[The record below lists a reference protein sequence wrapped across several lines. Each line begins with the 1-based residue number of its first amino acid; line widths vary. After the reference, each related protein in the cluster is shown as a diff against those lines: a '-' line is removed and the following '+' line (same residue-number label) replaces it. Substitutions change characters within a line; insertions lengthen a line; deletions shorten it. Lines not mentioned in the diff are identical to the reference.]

1 MKNIL
6 LVLTTTCQ
14 VDKSIELAVEK
25 AKTEKANLTVLF
37 IIDSS
42 ISEGVVNKLSDF
54 GFLGDRPS
62 SDLTHAILK
71 EYRDQGNK
79 KLDEIKWLADCIG
92 IPCQTFVEEGDYTE
106 LCLKKIARFNIDYA
120 IISRCKRSVIS
131 SLLFGSAMDRMVAK
145 AGCKV
150 EIIDE

>member
-14 VDKSIELAVEK
+14 VDKAVELAIEK
-25 AKTEKANLTVLF
+25 AKNQKANLTALF

-42 ISEGVVNKLSDF
+42 MSEGVVSRLSDF
-54 GFLGDRPS
+54 GFLGDKPS
-62 SDLTHAILK
+62 SELTHAIIK

-79 KLDEIKWLADCIG
+79 KLDEIKWLADCLG

-106 LCLKKIARFNIDYA
+106 LVLKRMARFNIDYA
-120 IISRCKRSVIS
+120 IVTRCKRSVIS
-131 SLLFGSAMDRMVAK
+131 SLLFGSAMDKVVK
-145 AGCKV
+145 NAGCPV
-150 EIIDE
+150 EIVEE

>member
-14 VDKSIELAVEK
+14 VDRAIEMAVDK
-25 AKTEKANLTVLF
+25 AKNEKANLTALF
-37 IIDSS
+37 IVDSS
-42 ISEGVVNKLSDF
+42 MSESIVSKLSDF

-62 SDLTHAILK
+62 SELTHAILK

-79 KLDEIKWLADCIG
+79 KLDEIKWLAECLG
-92 IPCQTFVEEGDYTE
+92 IPCQAFVEEGDYTE
-106 LCLKKIARFNIDYA
+106 LCIRKIARFNIDHA
-120 IISRCKRSVIS
+120 ILTRCRKSVIAAYLS
-131 SLLFGSAMDRMVAK
+131 GSAMDKLVAR

-150 EIIDE
+150 EIVEE

>member
-6 LVLTTTCQ
+6 LVLSTTCQ
-14 VDKSIELAVEK
+14 VDRAIELAIDK
-25 AKTEKANLTVLF
+25 AKNEKANLTALF
-37 IIDSS
+37 VIDSS
-42 ISEGVVNKLSDF
+42 VSESVISKMSDF

-79 KLDEIKWLADCIG
+79 KLDEIKWLAEG
-92 IPCQTFVEEGDYTE
+92 LGSSCQAIVGGGDYNE

-120 IISRCKRSVIS
+120 IVTRCKRSTIS
-131 SLLFGSAMDRMVAK
+131 P
-145 AGCKV
+145 
-150 EIIDE
+150 

>member
-14 VDKSIELAVEK
+14 VDRAIELAIDK
-25 AKTEKANLTVLF
+25 AKNEKANLTALF

-42 ISEGVVNKLSDF
+42 VSESVVSKMSDF

-79 KLDEIKWLADCIG
+79 KLDEIKWLAECLG
-92 IPCQTFVEEGDYTE
+92 ISCQAFVEEGDYTE
-106 LCLKKIARFNIDYA
+106 LALKKIARFNIDYA
-120 IISRCKRSVIS
+120 VVTRCKSSTIS
-131 SLLFGSAMDRMVAK
+131 SFLFGSAMDRLISK

-150 EIIDE
+150 EIVEE

>member
-14 VDKSIELAVEK
+14 VDRAIELAIEK
-25 AKTEKANLTVLF
+25 AKNEKANLTALL

-42 ISEGVVNKLSDF
+42 MSESIVNRLSDF

-62 SDLTHAILK
+62 SELTHAIIK
-71 EYRDQGNK
+71 EYRDHGNK
-79 KLDEIKWLADCIG
+79 KLDEIKWLADCLG

-106 LCLKKIARFNIDYA
+106 LVLKKIARFNIDHA
-120 IISRCKRSVIS
+120 IVTRCKRSVIS
-131 SLLFGSAMDRMVAK
+131 SMLFGSAMDKVVK
-145 AGCKV
+145 NAGCPV
-150 EIIDE
+150 EIIEE

>member
-14 VDKSIELAVEK
+14 VDRAIELAIDM
-25 AKTEKANLTVLF
+25 AKNEKANLTALF

-42 ISEGVVNKLSDF
+42 MSDSIVSKLSDF

-79 KLDEIKWLADCIG
+79 KLDEIKWLADCLS
-92 IPCQTFVEEGDYTE
+92 IPCQTFVEEGDYTD
-106 LCLKKIARFNIDYA
+106 LSLKKIARLNIDYT
-120 IISRCKRSVIS
+120 IITRCKKSTFTS
-131 SLLFGSAMDRMVAK
+131 FLFGSAVDKLVSK
-145 AGCKV
+145 AGCMV
-150 EIIDE
+150 EIIEE

>member
-14 VDKSIELAVEK
+14 VDRAVELAIDK
-25 AKTEKANLTVLF
+25 AKNEKANLTALF

-42 ISEGVVNKLSDF
+42 VSENIVSKMSDF

-79 KLDEIKWLADCIG
+79 KLDEIKWLPDCLWVYFPTI
-92 IPCQTFVEEGDYTE
+92 FKEGDYTE
-106 LCLKKIARFNIDYA
+106 LALTKI
-120 IISRCKRSVIS
+120 
-131 SLLFGSAMDRMVAK
+131 
-145 AGCKV
+145 
-150 EIIDE
+150 

>member
-1 MKNIL
+1 MKNVL

-14 VDKSIELAVEK
+14 VDRAVELAIDK
-25 AKTEKANLTVLF
+25 AKNEKANLSVLF
-37 IIDSS
+37 IIDASTP
-42 ISEGVVNKLSDF
+42 EGIVSKLSDF

-79 KLDEIKWLADCIG
+79 KLDEIKWLADCHG

-106 LCLKKIARFNIDYA
+106 LVLKKIARFNIDYA
-120 IISRCKRSVIS
+120 IVSRCKRSVIS
-131 SLLFGSAMDRMVAK
+131 SLLFGTAMDKLVSR

-150 EIIDE
+150 EIVEE

>member
-1 MKNIL
+1 MKKIL

-14 VDKSIELAVEK
+14 VDQAIELAIEK
-25 AKTEKANLTVLF
+25 AKNEKANLTVLF

-42 ISEGVVNKLSDF
+42 MSEGVVSKLSDF

-79 KLDEIKWLADCIG
+79 KLDEIKWLADCLS
-92 IPCQTFVEEGDYTE
+92 IPCQAFVEEGDYTE
-106 LCLKKIARFNIDYA
+106 LVLKKIARFNIDHA
-120 IISRCKRSVIS
+120 IVSRCKRSVIS
-131 SLLFGSAMDRMVAK
+131 SLLFGSAMDKLVK
-145 AGCKV
+145 NAGCPV
-150 EIIDE
+150 EIVEE

>member
-14 VDKSIELAVEK
+14 VDRAVEVAIDK
-25 AKTEKANLTVLF
+25 AKNEKANLSVLF
-37 IIDSS
+37 IIDASTP
-42 ISEGVVNKLSDF
+42 EGLVSRLSGF

-79 KLDEIKWLADCIG
+79 KLDEKKWLSQGLWVFCHTA
-92 IPCQTFVEEGDYTE
+92 
-106 LCLKKIARFNIDYA
+106 
-120 IISRCKRSVIS
+120 
-131 SLLFGSAMDRMVAK
+131 FGR
-145 AGCKV
+145 GG
-150 EIIDE
+150 

>member
-14 VDKSIELAVEK
+14 VDRAIELAIDK
-25 AKTEKANLTVLF
+25 AKNEKANLTVLF

-42 ISEGVVNKLSDF
+42 VSDSVVNKLSDF

-62 SDLTHAILK
+62 SELTHAIIK
-71 EYRDQGNK
+71 EYRDQGSK
-79 KLDEIKWLADCIG
+79 KLDEIKWLADCLG
-92 IPCQTFVEEGDYTE
+92 IPCQAFVEEGEYTE
-106 LCLKKIARFNIDYA
+106 LALKKIARFNIDYA
-120 IISRCKRSVIS
+120 IITRCKKAAFTSF
-131 SLLFGSAMDRMVAK
+131 LFGSAVDKLVSK

-150 EIIDE
+150 EIVEE